1 MSELGLHSNIYHS
14 ARTYLDLLNNFLVE
28 VNYAKEIGQP
38 YTNEDVLMFFN
49 KLSDKTAIDPEKQML
64 RSFFNSYYK
73 MKRKNTERELSNIAK
88 HIQNSEINDK
98 ILKEIE
104 DLVGVLKYQCAQ
116 SFARMKGIK

>member
-38 YTNEDVLMFFN
+38 YKNEDVLIFFN
-49 KLSDKTAIDPEKQML
+49 KLSDKSAIDPEKQML

-73 MKRKNTERELSNIAK
+73 LKRKNTERELSNIAK
-88 HIQNSEINDK
+88 HIQNAEFNDK
-98 ILKEIE
+98 ILKDIE
-104 DLVGVLKYQCAQ
+104 DLLGVLKYQCSQ
-116 SFARMKGIK
+116 SFSRMKGIK

>member
-28 VNYAKEIGQP
+28 VNYAKEIGEP
-38 YTNEDVLMFFN
+38 YKNDDVLIFFN
-49 KLSDKTAIDPEKQML
+49 KLSDRTAVDPENQMF

-73 MKRKNTERELSNIAK
+73 NKHKNTENELNNIAQ
-88 HIQNSEINDK
+88 HIRNTDINDK